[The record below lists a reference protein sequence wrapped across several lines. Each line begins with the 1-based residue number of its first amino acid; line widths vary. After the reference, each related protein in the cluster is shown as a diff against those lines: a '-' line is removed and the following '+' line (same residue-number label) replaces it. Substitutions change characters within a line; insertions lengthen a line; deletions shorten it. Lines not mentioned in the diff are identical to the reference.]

1 MVSVQW
7 FRSDIK
13 YGLENLHQ
21 YGEKTKTKSQKVLGA
36 NSNCYRS
43 CRRKTARKV
52 ILATPSWI
60 GLILKSQKRFRSK
73 KHNLFTEKANKIL
86 LSANDDKRI
95 QSIDSTE
102 TYGTRNDLVSEKKEI
117 KCNSI
122 IKQYKN
128 WYHQRKHKRT

>member
-1 MVSVQW
+1 M
-7 FRSDIK
+7 
-13 YGLENLHQ
+13 
-21 YGEKTKTKSQKVLGA
+21 
-36 NSNCYRS
+36 
-43 CRRKTARKV
+43 
-52 ILATPSWI
+52 ATPSWI

-128 WYHQRKHKRT
+128 